1 MDEPGCR
8 RPLRLFLLIP
18 ISFFP
23 PVVFANAFFFA
34 AAFFGTASLFDNFFE
49 VLRFRTGCLAGA
61 FLVSFFF
68 DLVDFFLV
76 FFLVAMR
83 AV

>member
-8 RPLRLFLLIP
+8 RSLRLFLLIP
-18 ISFFP
+18 ISLFP
-23 PVVFANAFFFA
+23 PVVFTKAFFFA
-34 AAFFGTASLFDNFFE
+34 AAFFGTASLFANFFE
-49 VLRFRTGCLAGA
+49 VLRFCTGCRAGA
-61 FLVSFFF
+61 FLVSLFF

-76 FFLVAMR
+76 FFLVAIR